1 MVTVISGD
9 GRVATNTTN
18 IAAVAPGLFAANG
31 NGQGVAAAV
40 VLRVRADGT
49 QTFEPVAV
57 ACENRVLCAFKWM
70 RNSGN
75 EAKQMWLETG
85 KLKGLID
92 TLLMDRAN

>member
-1 MVTVISGD
+1 
-9 GRVATNTTN
+9 
-18 IAAVAPGLFAANG
+18 
-31 NGQGVAAAV
+31 
-40 VLRVRADGT
+40 
-49 QTFEPVAV
+49 VAV